1 MKETKDKLKPVRELV
16 QKFINMEKLLCSLM
30 LVIMVVITFTQV
42 IMRFIFN
49 APFSWSE
56 EITLIL
62 LVWFGYLCM
71 PIDIFSDSHAA
82 LYFLYNKLPSA
93 VKKAADL
100 IRHGLLIWLFVEM
113 MIYGMTITK
122 LNLPKLQPATRIS
135 QGWLFAPLVVGGGL
149 MLIYSILNLISTILK
164 PLSEYKKEA
173 ETEKDIAQLNRERG
187 GTE

>member
-1 MKETKDKLKPVRELV
+1 MEEMKDKLKPVRELV

-42 IMRFIFN
+42 V
-49 APFSWSE
+49 
-56 EITLIL
+56 
-62 LVWFGYLCM
+62 VWFGYLCM
-71 PIDIFSDSHAA
+71 PFDIFYDSHAA

-149 MLIYSILNLISTILK
+149 MLVYSILNLISTILK

-173 ETEKDIAQLNRERG
+173 EMEKDIAQLNKERG

>member
-1 MKETKDKLKPVRELV
+1 MEEMKDKLKPVRELV

-42 IMRFIFN
+42 VMRFIFN

-149 MLIYSILNLISTILK
+149 MLVYFKSDFYNLKASF
-164 PLSEYKKEA
+164 
-173 ETEKDIAQLNRERG
+173 
-187 GTE
+187 

>member
-1 MKETKDKLKPVRELV
+1 MEEMKDKLKPVRELV

-42 IMRFIFN
+42 VMRFIFN

-100 IRHGLLIWLFVEM
+100 SAMVC
-113 MIYGMTITK
+113 
-122 LNLPKLQPATRIS
+122 
-135 QGWLFAPLVVGGGL
+135 
-149 MLIYSILNLISTILK
+149 
-164 PLSEYKKEA
+164 
-173 ETEKDIAQLNRERG
+173 
-187 GTE
+187 

>member
-82 LYFLYNKLPSA
+82 LYFLYNKLPSP

-100 IRHGLLIWLFVEM
+100 VRHGLLIWLFVEM

-135 QGWLFAPLVVGGGL
+135 QGWLFAPPCGWRW
-149 MLIYSILNLISTILK
+149 TD
-164 PLSEYKKEA
+164 A
-173 ETEKDIAQLNRERG
+173 DI
-187 GTE
+187 

>member
-1 MKETKDKLKPVRELV
+1 MYKTLHKKQGSVTV
-16 QKFINMEKLLCSLM
+16 QLRFARSS
-30 LVIMVVITFTQV
+30 VTFCAK
-42 IMRFIFN
+42 RDN
-49 APFSWSE
+49 
-56 EITLIL
+56 
-62 LVWFGYLCM
+62 
-71 PIDIFSDSHAA
+71 SHAA
-82 LYFLYNKLPSA
+82 LYFLYNKLPSP

-100 IRHGLLIWLFVEM
+100 VRHGLLIWLFVEM